1 LFIRSFSL
9 ARPYRD
15 FGVTVALV
23 YAAACY
29 ENGYFSD
36 SVSGLAFFALVG
48 LLFATRYDLK
58 QHAN

>member
-1 LFIRSFSL
+1 MMVFIAFLATLFIRSFSL

-29 ENGYFSD
+29 ENGYISD
-36 SVSGLAFFALVG
+36 SVSGLAF
-48 LLFATRYDLK
+48 LL
-58 QHAN
+58 